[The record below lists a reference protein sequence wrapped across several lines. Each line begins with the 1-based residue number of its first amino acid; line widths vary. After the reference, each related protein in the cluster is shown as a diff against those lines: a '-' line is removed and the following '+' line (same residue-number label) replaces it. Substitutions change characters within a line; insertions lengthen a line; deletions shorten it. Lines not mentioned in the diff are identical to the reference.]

1 MTENT
6 QTKPFLTVHYRISL
20 MKPESSANPNVA
32 MFAMFDTLN
41 STPAT
46 FELGAGYL
54 PDFLELVLQQ
64 HINNH
69 QPNSYPIEFSQ
80 HIHCA
85 HAYGDRNPELMQS
98 VSFQLLEQDAE
109 HPYVEG
115 DIVQI
120 NFPNGHTLAGT
131 FLRRENDV
139 AVIDFNHPMAGFD
152 LMFEGKILG
161 VL

>member
-20 MKPESSANPNVA
+20 MKPQSSDKPVP
-32 MFAMFDTLN
+32 MFDTFS

-64 HINNH
+64 KINH
-69 QPNSYPIEFSQ
+69 RPQPSYPIEFSQ
-80 HIHCA
+80 HIPCA
-85 HAYGDRNPELMQS
+85 QAYGDRNPDLLQS

-109 HPYVEG
+109 NPYAQG

-120 NFPNGHTLAGT
+120 RFPNGHTLAGT
-131 FLRRENDV
+131 FLRRDNEM